1 MEQVFEF
8 VGNHL
13 LLVTAL
19 VVLLAAFV
27 FTENKRGGQSVS
39 THEAT
44 KLINREKAVVLDL
57 RAQSEFNNGHIVD
70 ALNVP
75 YTSLSTRLAELEK
88 YKDRPIILVCKMG
101 QHSGAAAKV
110 LAKAGFEQVI
120 RMSGGMAEWGSS
132 NLPVVKS

>member
-101 QHSGAAAKV
+101 QHSGAAA
-110 LAKAGFEQVI
+110 
-120 RMSGGMAEWGSS
+120 
-132 NLPVVKS
+132 

>member
-1 MEQVFEF
+1 
-8 VGNHL
+8 
-13 LLVTAL
+13 
-19 VVLLAAFV
+19 
-27 FTENKRGGQSVS
+27 
-39 THEAT
+39 
-44 KLINREKAVVLDL
+44 
-57 RAQSEFNNGHIVD
+57 
-70 ALNVP
+70 
-75 YTSLSTRLAELEK
+75 LSTRLAELEK